1 MEILLIEDNQS
12 DVFLFKMFLE
22 DIGADARLVV
32 FNDGVSAME
41 YLSKVNLDRIA
52 PMPDLIVLDINLPDG
67 SGFEIL
73 AEIKMNYLLHNLKVI
88 MLTTSSENEDKAYAK
103 QLGAYDFFTKP
114 IDISEYERTVKLIC
128 NYAGKNHQLA
138 V

>member
-1 MEILLIEDNQS
+1 MEILLIEDNHS

-22 DIGADARLVV
+22 DIGADARLTV
-32 FNDGVSAME
+32 FNDGVSALE
-41 YLSKVNLDRIA
+41 YLSKIYLNRIT

-73 AEIKMNYLLHNLKVI
+73 AEIKMNYFMHNLKVI
-88 MLTTSSENEDKAYAK
+88 MFTTSSENEDKAYAK
-103 QLGAYDFFTKP
+103 QLGAFDFFTKP
-114 IDISEYERTVKLIC
+114 IDISEYEKIVKLIC
-128 NYAGKNHQLA
+128 HYAGKSHQLA